1 MTVTVKYGKN
11 TTKDVPAAYQYFEN
25 PKIIEYSPRSSFL
38 WCVFIYVKF
47 FFYVV
52 SNCKVDFILILE
64 KCPSA
69 LQIKSMPLLSY

>member
-47 FFYVV
+47 FFL
-52 SNCKVDFILILE
+52 CGFKL
-64 KCPSA
+64 
-69 LQIKSMPLLSY
+69 